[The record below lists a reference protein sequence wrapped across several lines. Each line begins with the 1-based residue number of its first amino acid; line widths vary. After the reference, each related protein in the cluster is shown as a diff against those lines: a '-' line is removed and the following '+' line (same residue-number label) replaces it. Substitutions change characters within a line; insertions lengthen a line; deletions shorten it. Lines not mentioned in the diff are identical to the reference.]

1 MLVRLLLKRNN
12 MFCFGEREKEGEILL
27 WGEVIHPVLCT
38 LVSHVHFPNVG
49 PMHFAI
55 LLMQNRWRRE
65 REGDLCGQL
74 LIYVSRVVCGHS

>member
-1 MLVRLLLKRNN
+1 
-12 MFCFGEREKEGEILL
+12 MFCFGGTREGRRISCA
-27 WGEVIHPVLCT
+27 GEVIHPVLCT

-65 REGDLCGQL
+65 GDLCGQL